1 MQKNYNTLS
10 NRPHLAVLTTD
21 GFQDMEAIVPIG
33 YLVNKGA
40 DITVIGPKKGR
51 VKAYNNNFELIIE
64 NEVGEVSIDEFDA
77 LLIPGGKAPAALK
90 EDESSVNFAR
100 DFFMT
105 GKPVAAICHGPQ
117 VLAAAGV
124 LLGVTITGVSK
135 IKSEL
140 ENAGAIYKD
149 EELVI
154 DDNLITSRVPE
165 DLPVFVKSIEEA
177 LITTPV
183 D

>member
-21 GFQDMEAIVPIG
+21 GFQDMEVIVPIG
-33 YLVNKGA
+33 YLVNKGV
-40 DITVIGPKKGR
+40 DITVIGPNKGR
-51 VKAYNNNFELIIE
+51 IKAYNNDFEMLIE
-64 NEVGEVSIDEFDA
+64 NEVGEVSIDDFDA

-90 EDESSVNFAR
+90 EHEGSVNFAR

-124 LLGVTITGVSK
+124 LLGVITTGVSK
-135 IKSEL
+135 IKNEL
-140 ENAGAIYKD
+140 EKAGAVYKD

-165 DLPVFVKSIEEA
+165 DLPVFVKAIEDA
-177 LITTPV
+177 LVTYPI

>member
-1 MQKNYNTLS
+1 MKQNYNTLS

-51 VKAYNNNFELIIE
+51 AKAYNNDYELIVE
-64 NEVGEVSIDEFDA
+64 NEVGEVSIDDFDA

-90 EDESSVNFAR
+90 EDESSVNFTR

-117 VLAAAGV
+117 VLAAAGL
-124 LLGVTITGVSK
+124 LLGVITTGVSK

-140 ENAGAIYKD
+140 EEAGAIYKD

-154 DDNLITSRVPE
+154 DGNLITSRVPE
-165 DLPVFVKSIEEA
+165 DLPVFVKAIEEA
-177 LITTPV
+177 LVTNPV

>member
-21 GFQDMEAIVPIG
+21 GFQDMEVIVPIG
-33 YLVNKGA
+33 YLVNKCV
-40 DITVIGPKKGR
+40 DITVIGPNKGR
-51 VKAYNNNFELIIE
+51 IKAFNSDFEMIIE
-64 NEVGEVSIDEFDA
+64 NEVGEVNIDDFDA
-77 LLIPGGKAPAALK
+77 LFIPGGKAPAALK
-90 EDESSVNFAR
+90 DDESSVNFTR

-124 LLGVTITGVSK
+124 LLGVTTTGVSK
-135 IKSEL
+135 IKNEL
-140 ENAGAIYKD
+140 EKAGAIYKD

-165 DLPVFVKSIEEA
+165 DLPVFVKAVEEA
-177 LITTPV
+177 LVTYPI

>member
-1 MQKNYNTLS
+1 MKMNYNTLA

-33 YLVNKGA
+33 YLVNKCV
-40 DITVIGPKKGR
+40 DITVIGPQKGR
-51 VKAYNNNFELIIE
+51 VKAYNNDFELIIE
-64 NEVGEVSIDEFDA
+64 KEVGEVDIDDFDA
-77 LLIPGGKAPAALK
+77 LLIPGGKAPAELK
-90 EDESSVNFAR
+90 EDDSSVNFTR

-124 LLGVTITGVSK
+124 LLGVVLTGVSK
-135 IKSEL
+135 IKNEL
-140 ENAGAIYKD
+140 ENVGAIYKD

-165 DLPVFVKSIEEA
+165 DLPVFVKAIEDA
-177 LITTPV
+177 LIINPI